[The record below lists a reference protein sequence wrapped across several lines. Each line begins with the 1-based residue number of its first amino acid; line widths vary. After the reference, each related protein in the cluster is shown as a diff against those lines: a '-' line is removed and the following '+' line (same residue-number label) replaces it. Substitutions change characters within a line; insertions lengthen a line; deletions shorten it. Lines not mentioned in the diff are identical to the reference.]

1 MCRQAGRDICHSA
14 DGQRGFGWSSWLG
27 GVPCR
32 PSVLLPELGET
43 GSLLRQREA
52 FLLFKE
58 MLSGISQG
66 VSFPV
71 SRDPFTSI
79 CITLIC
85 YIINPTFP
93 TANHPELWEA
103 FLLYFLIWRCAIFN
117 PRTDFCIRA
126 HFSEGRFL
134 AELPAS

>member
-43 GSLLRQREA
+43 GYLLRQREA

-66 VSFPV
+66 ASFPV
-71 SRDPFTSI
+71 SCDPFTSI

-93 TANHPELWEA
+93 TANPPELWEA
-103 FLLYFLIWRCAIFN
+103 FLSQLLY
-117 PRTDFCIRA
+117 
-126 HFSEGRFL
+126 L
-134 AELPAS
+134 AVCDLQSQN